1 MNKLVQD
8 VSAQAISGAVYS
20 FVYGVDTVTVI
31 SFSVYFIYKVVMF
44 VRKNVIFNF

>member
-8 VSAQAISGAVYS
+8 ISAQAVSSAVYS
-20 FVYGVDTVTVI
+20 LVYGVDTITI
-31 SFSVYFIYKVVMF
+31 LSLAAYTLYKVVMF